1 MATTQRM
8 GENERTDGREERS
21 DRTVQMLIQSAR
33 SAFASVGFAAASVRD
48 IAGDAGVNPALVR
61 YHFGSKDGLYRR
73 VLGETMSQLSD
84 RLRAAFRPDGS
95 PRERITRAIAA
106 YLDHLAEHRDTPR
119 LIQRALLDADP
130 TVREIVNA
138 HHRPL
143 LQALE
148 PFQAGELVTLHVSAI
163 EEAVTSLFGAIVAP
177 FLYAPVLTE
186 LFGHDVLSPE
196 AMDRRRQHISAL
208 VEFTLD
214 QLLPSELGHA

>member
-1 MATTQRM
+1 M
-8 GENERTDGREERS
+8 GGSERTDGREERS
-21 DRTVQMLIQSAR
+21 DRTVQVLIQSAR

-73 VLGETMSQLSD
+73 VLSETMGQLSD
-84 RLRAAFRPDGS
+84 RLRAAFRPEGS
-95 PRERITRAIAA
+95 PRERIHRAIAA

-130 TVREIVNA
+130 TVRQIVKA

-143 LQALE
+143 LRALE
-148 PFQAGELVTLHVSAI
+148 PFQGEVVSLQISAI

-196 AMDRRRQHISAL
+196 AMDRRRRHISTL

-214 QLLPSELGHA
+214 QLLPAGLGRE